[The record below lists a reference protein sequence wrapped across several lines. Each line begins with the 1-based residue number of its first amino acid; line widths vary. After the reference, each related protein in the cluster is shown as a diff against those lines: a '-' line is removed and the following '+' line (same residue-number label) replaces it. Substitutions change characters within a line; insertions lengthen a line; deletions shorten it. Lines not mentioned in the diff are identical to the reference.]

1 MAKTT
6 RILPDYDL
14 EMKTMEE
21 KPLLKTIA
29 RRCNAKQKIKRKIA
43 KEKAK
48 NNIIKT
54 PGGVYKTQKHF

>member
-21 KPLLKTIA
+21 KLLLKTIA
-29 RRCNAKQKIKRKIA
+29 KTKRKIT

-48 NNIIKT
+48 NNI
-54 PGGVYKTQKHF
+54 